1 MNQFKYFNNT
11 ITITIITTTTTT
23 SIYFEINV
31 PIINYIY
38 GIRIQF
44 YFKCFECN
52 NINPIALS
60 FLLALVVV
68 VALRVP
74 ICGILFNLDS
84 MSKLL
89 DKWNPFSLLIQY
101 N

>member
-1 MNQFKYFNNT
+1 MVLEFNFISNA
-11 ITITIITTTTTT
+11 
-23 SIYFEINV
+23 S
-31 PIINYIY
+31 
-38 GIRIQF
+38 
-44 YFKCFECN
+44 ECN

-60 FLLALVVV
+60 FLLALVVLVVVV

-89 DKWNPFSLLIQY
+89 DKWNPFFVTDSI
-101 N
+101 